1 MVSFIHF
8 ATLAS
13 VAAICATALENAAV
27 YRFGERNTQSQAV
40 LLSQMDSIYNLAD
53 EFDVSD
59 FYELDKLDNVEA
71 LGVGKSKA
79 CDRKDNNQLVIIV
92 NGVDEPQAFFEH
104 IKPVILVESK
114 DDRSSYKFRSFLSRL
129 PSQMKELNPNLNL
142 SKLSSHISILGQN
155 TNRALFETW
164 SKVFHDKEH
173 DSISLFWGEISSNY
187 EGSHFSKRSLEI
199 ISDEE
204 FINELTQLEFL
215 LKNELVTSNDKI
227 IVNLQ
232 SLTTIYEKTG
242 EHSQAYQTCKKLLG
256 KLIISLVENSAKYD
270 STVVVMP
277 LQQQLITM
285 KINDDS
291 KQELSVAKRDS
302 YSVFASANG
311 CFSSQ
316 EDCLDST
323 STCSG
328 HGLCS
333 KVGKCWKCV
342 CSATQDSSTG
352 RTTKWTGASCQKKD
366 VSAETNL
373 FLWTTV
379 VLLFVFAAGV
389 KLLISCGN
397 EELPGVLIAATVPT
411 KKTM

>member
-1 MVSFIHF
+1 MVNFIDF

-13 VAAICATALENAAV
+13 MAAMCVTAVENTAI
-27 YRFGERNTQSQAV
+27 YRLGERNTQDQTV

-59 FYELDKLDNVEA
+59 FYDLDKLDNVQA
-71 LGVGKSKA
+71 LGVGKHMG
-79 CDRKDNNQLVIIV
+79 CDRKDSNQLVIIV
-92 NGVDEPQAFFEH
+92 NGVDEPQTFFEH
-104 IKPVILVESK
+104 IKPVILVEGK
-114 DDRSSYKFRSFLSRL
+114 DDHSSYEFRSFLSRL
-129 PSQMKELNPNLNL
+129 PSQMKELNSNLKL

-155 TNRALFETW
+155 FNKALSETW
-164 SKVFHDKEH
+164 SKVFDDKEH
-173 DSISLFWGEISSNY
+173 DSISLIWREISSNY
-187 EGSHFSKRSLEI
+187 EGSPFSKRSLD
-199 ISDEE
+199 ISDEK

-215 LKNELVTSNDKI
+215 LKKELLTSGDKI

-232 SLTTIYEKTG
+232 SLTNIYKKSG
-242 EHSQAYQTCKKLLG
+242 EHSQAYQTCKKLMS
-256 KLIISLVENSAKYD
+256 KLIMSLLENSEKYD

-277 LQQQLITM
+277 LQQQTITM
-285 KINDDS
+285 KTKDDA
-291 KQELSVAKRDS
+291 KQGISLAKRDS
-302 YSVFASANG
+302 STVFATGNG

-352 RTTKWTGASCQKKD
+352 KTTKWTGISCQKKD
-366 VSAETNL
+366 VSAEANL

-379 VLLFVFAAGV
+379 VLLFVFAAGI
-389 KLLISCGN
+389 KLLVSCGN

>member
-1 MVSFIHF
+1 M
-8 ATLAS
+8 
-13 VAAICATALENAAV
+13 AAMCATAVENAAV
-27 YRFGERNTQSQAV
+27 YRFGERNTQDQTV
-40 LLSQMDSIYNLAD
+40 LLSQKDSIYNLAD

-59 FYELDKLDNVEA
+59 FYELDKLDNAEA
-71 LGVGKSKA
+71 LGVGKSMS
-79 CDRKDNNQLVIIV
+79 CDRKDGNQLVLIV

-104 IKPVILVESK
+104 IKPIILVEGK
-114 DDRSSYKFRSFLSRL
+114 DDHSSNEFRRFLSEL
-129 PSQMKELNPNLNL
+129 PSQMKALNSNLKL

-155 TNRALFETW
+155 INKALSETW
-164 SKVFHDKEH
+164 SRVFHDKEH
-173 DSISLFWGEISSNY
+173 DSISLFWREISSNY
-187 EGSHFSKRSLEI
+187 EGLQFSKRSLDI
-199 ISDEE
+199 IGDEE
-204 FINELTQLEFL
+204 FISELTQLEFL
-215 LKNELVTSNDKI
+215 LKKELVTTDDKI

-232 SLTTIYEKTG
+232 SLTNIYRKTG
-242 EHSQAYQTCKKLLG
+242 KNSQAYQTCKKLVS
-256 KLIISLVENSAKYD
+256 KLISSLLENSVKYD
-270 STVVVMP
+270 STIVVMP
-277 LQQQLITM
+277 LQQQTITM
-285 KINDDS
+285 KINDDA
-291 KQELSVAKRDS
+291 KQGFSLTKRDS
-302 YSVFASANG
+302 STVFASANG

-366 VSAETNL
+366 VSAEANL

-379 VLLFVFAAGV
+379 VLLFVFAAGI
-389 KLLISCGN
+389 KLLVSCGN